1 MIKNLNDL
9 IEKTK
14 NREKRKI
21 AIAAAEDIDILEVV
35 EKAVE
40 LELADFILIGDKEKI
55 EKIAL
60 ENNKKCDY
68 ELIDEA
74 DHKKAAEKAV
84 ELVKKGMAHGIMK
97 GLLHTSTFLRA
108 VLNKEKGLNK
118 GKMISQI
125 SVFDKEF
132 GEGLQLL
139 TDCAMSIE
147 PSLKEKKEI
156 IENAVELSLKIGYN
170 KPKVALLSAVE
181 VINPAINDT
190 LEAAVLSKMADRE
203 QIKNAVVDGPFALD
217 NAISPEAAAHKGIKG
232 DVAGQA
238 DVLVVP
244 NLQVGNVLT
253 KALTYYA
260 HKDVAAAVMGADAPI
275 VMTSR
280 TDSVKNKLL
289 SIALASYI
297 S

>member
-40 LELADFILIGDKEKI
+40 LGLADFILIGDKEKI

-74 DHKKAAEKAV
+74 NHKKAAEKAV

-190 LEAAVLSKMADRE
+190 LEAAVLSKMADRG

>member
-1 MIKNLNDL
+1 MIKSIKDL
-9 IEKTK
+9 LEQVKNKEKK
-14 NREKRKI
+14 KI
-21 AIAAAEDIDILEVV
+21 AIAAAEDPDVLEVV
-35 EKAVE
+35 EEALK
-40 LELADFILIGDKEKI
+40 LKLAEFILIGNKVAI
-55 EKIAL
+55 EKIAS
-60 ENNKKCDY
+60 ENNKSYNC
-68 ELIDEA
+68 EIIDEP

-84 ELVKKGMAHGIMK
+84 ELVLKGDAGAVMK
-97 GLLHTSTFLRA
+97 GLLHTGTFLKA
-108 VLNKEKGLNK
+108 VLNKEKGLNA
-118 GKMISQI
+118 GRQISQI

-139 TDCAMSIE
+139 TDCAMAIE
-147 PSLKEKKEI
+147 PNLDEKKQI
-156 IENAVELSLKIGYN
+156 IENAVELALKIGYE

-181 VINPAINDT
+181 VVNPTIKDT
-190 LEAAVLSKMADRE
+190 MEAAVLSKMADRD
-203 QIKNAVVDGPFALD
+203 QIKNAIVDGPFALD
-217 NAISPEAAAHKGIKG
+217 NAISPEAAEHKGVKG
-232 DVAGQA
+232 VVAGQA

-260 HKDVAAAVMGADAPI
+260 HKDVAAAVMGAGAPI
-275 VMTSR
+275 IMTSR